1 MTNTPNLSPTDL
13 DARLQAAGVI
23 DQASFEAALARDPE
37 LRAAVEAQ
45 QVLLMSLIR
54 EFVAV
59 EDPDQ
64 MEAFWRVVPAEIEDP
79 IIQAVARLIDQARAG
94 GDIQTAENLAA
105 KLADF
110 QQICEEAQA
119 EQQPSGSPVVD
130 ALIEFVNAPDESTA
144 RAVYEA
150 NTGLLMPLEAREIL
164 DENIEGATDAEFR
177 QHLAERAAL
186 LRELRGEVA

>member
-45 QVLLMSLIR
+45 QELLMSLIR
-54 EFVAV
+54 AFVAV

-64 MEAFWRVVPAEIEDP
+64 MEAFWGVVPAEMEDP
-79 IIQAVARLIDQARAG
+79 IIQAVTRLIDQARAG
-94 GDIQTAENLAA
+94 GDIQTVENLAA

-130 ALIEFVNAPDESTA
+130 ALIEFVNAPDESAA

-150 NTGLLMPLEAREIL
+150 NAGFLMPLEAREIL

-177 QHLAERAAL
+177 QRLAERAAL
-186 LRELRGEVA
+186 LRELCGVGA

>member
-45 QVLLMSLIR
+45 QELLMSLIR
-54 EFVAV
+54 AFVAV
-59 EDPDQ
+59 EGPDQ
-64 MEAFWRVVPAEIEDP
+64 MEAFWGVVPAEMEDP
-79 IIQAVARLIDQARAG
+79 IIQAVTRLIDQARAG
-94 GDIQTAENLAA
+94 GDIQTVENLAA

-130 ALIEFVNAPDESTA
+130 ALIEFVNAPDESAA

-150 NTGLLMPLEAREIL
+150 NAGFLMPLEAREIL

-177 QHLAERAAL
+177 QRLAERAAL
-186 LRELRGEVA
+186 LRELCGVGA

>member
-23 DQASFEAALARDPE
+23 DQATFEAALARDPE

-45 QVLLMSLIR
+45 QELLMSLIR
-54 EFVAV
+54 AFVAV

-64 MEAFWRVVPAEIEDP
+64 MEAFWGVVPAEMEDP

-94 GDIQTAENLAA
+94 GDIQTAGNLAA

-130 ALIEFVNAPDESTA
+130 ALIEFVNAPDESAA

-164 DENIEGATDAEFR
+164 DENIDGATDAEFR

-186 LRELRGEVA
+186 LRELRGVGA